1 MNGFG
6 AYVGLD
12 VHKES
17 ISVAIAV
24 AGRNGE
30 VRSQGTIPNKPDAIK
45 KLVSKLAGRFG
56 PLEFVQ
62 EAGPCGYGLHRLLE
76 QLGQISRVVAPSRTP
91 KRAGDRTKNDTR
103 DALMLARL
111 LRAGEL
117 DFVWVPDKVH
127 EAVRDLVRA
136 RYAASCD
143 VRLARQRIQSFLL
156 KHDRRYTKKKSWGG
170 QHRVWLANQSFDH
183 PAQQIAFQNYL
194 NMEEQAV
201 ARRAELDRQIQDI
214 LPTWS
219 MNPLVEALQAL
230 RGVAGIIAV
239 SIVAEIGD
247 LSRFKSARQLM
258 AFLGLVPSEHSSGSK
273 VRPRGITK
281 TGNKVVRSHLLEA
294 AWCYRLHA
302 KIGERLLRR
311 NATLPELAKE
321 IAWKAQVRLCG
332 RYRRLLARGKK
343 SQVVTTAIAREL
355 VGFIW
360 AIGCAFSPEAT
371 EA

>member
-1 MNGFG
+1 MDGFG

-30 VRSQGTIPNKPDAIK
+30 VRSQGVIPNKPDAIK
-45 KLVSKLAGRFG
+45 KLVSRLVDRFG

-76 QLGQISRVVAPSRTP
+76 QLGQKSRVVAPSRTP

-103 DALMLARL
+103 DAIMLARL

-143 VRLARQRIQSFLL
+143 VRKGRQRIQAFLL

-170 QHRVWLANQSFDH
+170 QHRAWLANQSFDH

-194 NMEEQAV
+194 NMEEQAL

-214 LPTWS
+214 LPAWS

-230 RGVAGIIAV
+230 RGVAAIIAV
-239 SIVAEIGD
+239 TIVAEIGD

-258 AFLGLVPSEHSSGSK
+258 AFLGLVPSEHSSGPT

-311 NATLPELAKE
+311 NATLPEVAKE

-360 AIGCAFSPEAT
+360 AIGCDFSPQA
-371 EA
+371 AGS